1 MFRAASPEP
10 FADPPRRCAHVTVN
24 VVVDGSANVLAQL
37 AFRHR
42 ISLHLIANGGHQLQK
57 SPMLCCRWECPVS
70 IRVPSLR
77 KEENHTSKAKADVM
91 VRAASNANLSHENG
105 LRTRCIRIPG
115 FYGEGDKHMI
125 ISGLELA

>member
-1 MFRAASPEP
+1 M
-10 FADPPRRCAHVTVN
+10 PRIHQGAV
-24 VVVDGSANVLAQL
+24 AQ
-37 AFRHR
+37 
-42 ISLHLIANGGHQLQK
+42 
-57 SPMLCCRWECPVS
+57 
-70 IRVPSLR
+70 

-125 ISGLELA
+125 ISGLQLARWGLAVCSS